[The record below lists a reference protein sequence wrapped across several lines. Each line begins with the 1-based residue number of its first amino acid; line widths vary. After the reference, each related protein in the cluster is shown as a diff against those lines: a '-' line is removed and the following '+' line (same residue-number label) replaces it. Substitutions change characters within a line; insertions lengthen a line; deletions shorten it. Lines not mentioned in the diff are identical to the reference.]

1 MTLDQ
6 IKSIV
11 DGLIEMHGGDM
22 KTTFRYKYG
31 SGKTSQGPIT
41 GYQVAPPVDGSGGFV
56 RFTIDHARGVEV

>member
-1 MTLDQ
+1 MTLSE

-22 KTTFRYKYG
+22 RTTFKYRYG

-41 GYQVAPPVDGSGGFV
+41 GYQVAPPVGGGFGFV
-56 RFTIDHARGVEV
+56 RFTIDHARGEEV